1 MFSNSR
7 TWIIAAALAV
17 LAALAFLLSLRP
29 QAAGPSRDPA
39 TLRAAIES
47 AAGFLGAATL
57 RGDDA
62 WIATI
67 GARRL
72 GPEFRLWAETLQVD
86 PAVRADLGRD
96 PLAGGSLGAGAEG
109 NLWNLRWLE
118 EVALPPLPR
127 PEPPAPQAVS
137 TTMTVAD
144 ILAIL
149 RMMAQA
155 VACVRLGEADRQ
167 AWLAQLQAEAHGYV
181 LTHQL
186 IALMLGVHQG
196 CVDPAVVAPLRAD
209 LAARLW
215 AEHIREA
222 RPVDDLSIERLVVLC
237 WAGACSWI
245 EDEWVDG
252 LLRAQK
258 ESGSWGTNIDPGVH
272 PRVVARE
279 EHGAAMGF
287 AALALLWQ
295 ERFADLA
302 TPVPPAPR

>member
-1 MFSNSR
+1 MPTANRS
-7 TWIIAAALAV
+7 WIIAATLAV
-17 LAALAFLLSLRP
+17 LAAVAFLLSLRP
-29 QAAGPSRDPA
+29 VPAGPSRDPA
-39 TLRAAIES
+39 AMRAAIES

-72 GPEFRLWAETLQVD
+72 GADFRLWAETLQVD

-96 PLAGGSLGAGAEG
+96 PLAAGSLGAGAEG

-118 EVALPPLPR
+118 ETTLPPLPR

-137 TTMTVAD
+137 TTMTEAD

-167 AWLAQLQAEAHGYV
+167 AWLAQLQADAHGYV

-186 IALMLGVHQG
+186 IALLLGMHQG
-196 CVDPAVVAPLRAD
+196 CFEPAAVAGLREN
-209 LAARLW
+209 LAVRLW
-215 AEHIREA
+215 SEHAREGRA
-222 RPVDDLSIERLVVLC
+222 VDDLSIERLVVLC

-252 LLRAQK
+252 LLRAQI
-258 ESGSWGTNIDPGVH
+258 ESGSWGTDIDPGVN

-287 AALALLWQ
+287 AALAMLWQ
-295 ERFADLA
+295 ERFADETA
-302 TPVPPAPR
+302 PVPPAPR